1 MVSGRFI
8 FLQPVRRLLLNPL
21 PLGQEYGSATWSFLF
36 AGWILFLPLLA
47 RLLILSGWAGRWR
60 SISISVAALAG
71 SILIV
76 SFSYNRKNA
85 EFFMIEEFA
94 VNEEWGALL
103 RYADAHP
110 STNLFGTFYTNLA
123 LYHQDRLCR
132 SLFHYPQ
139 PFGRR
144 GLCFEWDAKGEV
156 LRRGSDFFWA
166 IGFINEAHHWAFE
179 SMIVDGITRR
189 NLRRLIQTELV
200 NGNLVLAEKYIGLM
214 NRTLFDQGLARH
226 YARFIDDPGLIG
238 QDPELGAGSGIRI
251 REDFFADGLDLENN
265 LKSLGGHQRMTK
277 PVLDYLMALYLLE
290 RRVDDIVALLPEY
303 MEVTQR
309 PLPVLLDET
318 LLVYKITH
326 REDNQTNIS
335 VSEETMQ
342 RFEAYAGML
351 RQYRDQKEAARMLYP
366 GYGHTFWFY
375 LNFSEL
381 LN

>member
-1 MVSGRFI
+1 
-8 FLQPVRRLLLNPL
+8 
-21 PLGQEYGSATWSFLF
+21 
-36 AGWILFLPLLA
+36 
-47 RLLILSGWAGRWR
+47 
-60 SISISVAALAG
+60 
-71 SILIV
+71 
-76 SFSYNRKNA
+76 
-85 EFFMIEEFA
+85 MIEEFA

-238 QDPELGAGSGIRI
+238 QDPELGA
-251 REDFFADGLDLENN
+251 
-265 LKSLGGHQRMTK
+265 
-277 PVLDYLMALYLLE
+277 
-290 RRVDDIVALLPEY
+290 
-303 MEVTQR
+303 
-309 PLPVLLDET
+309 
-318 LLVYKITH
+318 
-326 REDNQTNIS
+326 
-335 VSEETMQ
+335 
-342 RFEAYAGML
+342 
-351 RQYRDQKEAARMLYP
+351 
-366 GYGHTFWFY
+366 
-375 LNFSEL
+375 
-381 LN
+381 